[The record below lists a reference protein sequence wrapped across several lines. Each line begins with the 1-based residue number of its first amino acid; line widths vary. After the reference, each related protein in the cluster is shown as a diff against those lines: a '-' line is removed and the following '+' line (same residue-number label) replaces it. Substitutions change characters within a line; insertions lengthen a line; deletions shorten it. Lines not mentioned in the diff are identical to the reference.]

1 MAGYSE
7 AKASLSQPS
16 LLHRL
21 GAGPAAL
28 MAAVLLLIALPLVL
42 DDRYVGTLIKM
53 LAASLFALAF
63 NILWRQTKL
72 LSFGHAAY
80 FGLGMFAV
88 VHLMRAIEADSLS
101 LPLPL
106 VPVAGL
112 LAGLVFGWVA
122 GFFATIR
129 TGTYFAMV
137 TLAIAELIHQL
148 APQWEGVF
156 GGEAGLSSMRMPW
169 AGFTFGSDVEVYY
182 LVLAWFV
189 LAVAA
194 MYLFTRTPLGRLAF
208 ALGDNELRIR
218 FLGYNTHAM
227 KTRVFAVSGMFAGLA
242 GGLLAL
248 SNENVDHTIFN
259 AFVSGSA
266 VIHTFVG
273 GAGVFFGPVI
283 GAVGLTFFGFVVSDA
298 TRLWILYQ
306 GLIFILVV
314 MYAPQGIGGVIVDH
328 VEPWR
333 QGRLRR
339 LAGPYLV
346 ALLAASSLTAGTVF
360 LFEFLARLFSDPYG
374 IQAAASKG
382 LPAVEYLG
390 LTWSHASLTTWL
402 VPAALLA
409 AGGLL
414 LRIAVRQI
422 RRAWESIRA
431 DKHGASA

>member
-1 MAGYSE
+1 MSGLSE
-7 AKASLSQPS
+7 TEADVSRPS
-16 LLHRL
+16 LFDRF
-21 GAGPAAL
+21 GFATAAIL
-28 MAAVLLLIALPLVL
+28 AAIIVLIVLPLVL
-42 DDRYVGTLIKM
+42 NDRYIGTLIKM

-88 VHLMRAIEADSLS
+88 VHLMRAIEAGSIS

-106 VPVAGL
+106 VP
-112 LAGLVFGWVA
+112 LAGLGAGLAFGWIA

-169 AGFTFGSDVEVYY
+169 ASVTFGSDIEVYY
-182 LVLAWFV
+182 LVLAWFI

-194 MYLFTRTPLGRLAF
+194 MYVFTMTPLGRLAF
-208 ALGDNELRIR
+208 ALGDNELRVR
-218 FLGYNTHAM
+218 FLGYDTHAL

-248 SNENVDHTIFN
+248 ANENVDHTIFN

-273 GAGVFFGPVI
+273 GAGVFLGPIV
-283 GAVGLTFFGFVVSDA
+283 GAFALTLFGFVVSDA
-298 TRLWILYQ
+298 TRLWALYQ
-306 GLIFILVV
+306 GIIFVLVV
-314 MYAPQGIGGVIVDH
+314 MYAPQGVGGAIIDH

-333 QGRLRR
+333 QGKLRS
-339 LAGPYLV
+339 LVGPYLLGLIA
-346 ALLAASSLTAGTVF
+346 ALTLASGTVF
-360 LFEFLARLFSDPYG
+360 LFEYLARLFSDPYG
-374 IQAAASKG
+374 IQAASTKA
-382 LPAVEYLG
+382 LPVVELFSI
-390 LTWSHASLTTWL
+390 TWPHASPTTWM
-402 VPAALLA
+402 VPVALFA
-409 AGGLL
+409 VGLL
-414 LRIAVRQI
+414 LLRTAIGRIRK
-422 RRAWESIRA
+422 AWESI
-431 DKHGASA
+431 KTSSLGAEE

>member
-1 MAGYSE
+1 MSNLS
-7 AKASLSQPS
+7 KARGLI
-16 LLHRL
+16 LHRYRFPRL
-21 GAGPAAL
+21 GFASFAVL
-28 MAAVLLLIALPLVL
+28 AAVIVLIVLPLVL
-42 DDRYVGTLIKM
+42 NERYIGTLIKM

-80 FGLGMFAV
+80 FGVGMFAV
-88 VHLMRAIEADSLS
+88 VHLMRAIEAGSFS

-106 VPVAGL
+106 VPFAGL
-112 LAGLVFGWVA
+112 GVGLAFGWIA
-122 GFFATIR
+122 GFFSTIR

-169 AGFTFGSDVEVYY
+169 AGITFGSDVEVYY

-194 MYLFTRTPLGRLAF
+194 MYLFTLTPLGRLAF
-208 ALGDNELRIR
+208 ALGDNELRVR
-218 FLGYNTHAM
+218 FLGYGTHAM

-248 SNENVDHTIFN
+248 ANENVDHTIFN

-273 GAGVFFGPVI
+273 GAGIFFGPVI
-283 GAVGLTFFGFVVSDA
+283 GAAGLTVFGFVVSDA

-306 GLIFILVV
+306 GIIFVLVV
-314 MYAPQGIGGVIVDH
+314 MYAPQGIGGLIGDH

-333 QGRLRR
+333 QGKLRG
-339 LAGPYLV
+339 LAGPYFI
-346 ALLAASSLTAGTVF
+346 ALLAASSLTGGTVF
-360 LFEFLARLFSDPYG
+360 LFEYLARLFSDPYG
-374 IQAAASKG
+374 IQAATTKG
-382 LPAVEYLG
+382 LPVVEFFG
-390 LTWSHASLTTWL
+390 TAWPHTSPVTWI
-402 VPAALLA
+402 VPLALFA
-409 AGGLL
+409 AGILL
-414 LRIAVRQI
+414 LRLAIKRSRTAWAQI
-422 RRAWESIRA
+422 KTS
-431 DKHGASA
+431 GAGAAQ

>member
-1 MAGYSE
+1 MSELSKAAAG
-7 AKASLSQPS
+7 LSRPS
-16 LLHRL
+16 LVNRL
-21 GAGPAAL
+21 GAAPVAIVAAI
-28 MAAVLLLIALPLVL
+28 AGLILLPLVL

-80 FGLGMFAV
+80 FGIGMFAV
-88 VHLMRAIEADSLS
+88 VHLMRAIEAQSIT

-106 VPVAGL
+106 VP
-112 LAGLVFGWVA
+112 LAGLFAGLAFGWIA

-169 AGFTFGSDVEVYY
+169 AGLSFGSDIEVYY
-182 LVLAWFV
+182 LVLVWFV

-194 MYLFTRTPLGRLAF
+194 MYFFTKTPLGRLAF

-283 GAVGLTFFGFVVSDA
+283 GAAGLTFFGFVVSDA

-306 GLIFILVV
+306 GIIFVLVV

-328 VEPWR
+328 LAPWR
-333 QGRLRR
+333 RR
-339 LAGPYLV
+339 TLHGLVGPYLI
-346 ALLAASSLTAGTVF
+346 ALLAASSLAGGAVF
-360 LFEFLARLFSDPYG
+360 LFEYLARLFSDPYG
-374 IQAAASKG
+374 IQAAWTKT
-382 LPAVEYLG
+382 LPVVELFG
-390 LTWSHASLTTWL
+390 VTWSHTSPITWL
-402 VPAALLA
+402 VPAILFAV
-409 AGGLL
+409 GCLL
-414 LRIAVRQI
+414 LRSAVRRI
-422 RRAWESIRA
+422 REVWARIKA
-431 DKHGASA
+431 DSLGEGE